1 MSSTNA
7 SIGVFDSGVGGLS
20 VLKEIR
26 TLLPAESLCYVAD
39 SGYAPYGDKSS
50 DYIVERATHI
60 VRFFLAQQV
69 KAIVVACNTATS
81 VAVDNLRAWC
91 PVPII
96 AMEPAIKPAALH
108 TQTGVVGVLAT
119 TQTIGSANVNRLI
132 AEHGQDMTVLL
143 RACAGFV
150 ERVEAG
156 ALSGDETEHLV
167 RQHLLPL
174 LKQGADTLVLGCT
187 HYPFLSETIEQVAGK
202 AVRII
207 DPSAAIARELK
218 RRLGEQSQ
226 LIIESKQG
234 SEHFWTSGNVADA
247 QRIIGQ
253 LWGKPVLVNLL

>member
-1 MSSTNA
+1 
-7 SIGVFDSGVGGLS
+7 
-20 VLKEIR
+20 
-26 TLLPAESLCYVAD
+26 
-39 SGYAPYGDKSS
+39 
-50 DYIVERATHI
+50 
-60 VRFFLAQQV
+60 VRFFLSQQV

-81 VAVDNLRAWC
+81 AAVDGLRAWC

-156 ALSGDETEHLV
+156 ALSGDETEDLV
-167 RQHLLPL
+167 RHHVLPL
-174 LKQGADTLVLGCT
+174 LAQGADTLVLGCT
-187 HYPFLSETIEQVAGK
+187 HYPFLAETIKSVVGDNI
-202 AVRII
+202 RII

-218 RRLGEQSQ
+218 RRLSEQNKLTTDST
-226 LIIESKQG
+226 QG
-234 SEHFWTSGNVADA
+234 SERFLSSGDVCQA
-247 QRIIGQ
+247 QSIISQ
-253 LWGKPVLVNLL
+253 LWGKPVVVNLL